1 MMRKWRFFDL
11 SAAALCLA
19 SLCACAHQPPVPSCP
34 PPETKV
40 LNLPAPGHFRK
51 EMEACLAQMTT
62 SGRDCT
68 QLLMKPTIF

>member
-1 MMRKWRFFDL
+1 MMRNSRLFEL
-11 SAAALCLA
+11 SAAGLCLA

-40 LNLPAPGHFRK
+40 LNLPAPGHFRSEMDKCLK
-51 EMEACLAQMTT
+51 EMTT

-68 QLLMKPTIF
+68 PLLTLPMTF